1 MIQISSRAMR
11 IVPYTVVW
19 FAAKPNLWGCLLKYY
34 KQSKS
39 CDTVAGYR
47 KEAFFTKVIDI
58 SAPVTAIE
66 ANFDKNTAYEIRRAA
81 KDGVTSIMGT
91 GIKPFIEFYNSFALT
106 KGLKKLNKDFYKY
119 KPHLFITKAVHQGQ
133 DIVMHAY
140 IRDNALQRVRLL
152 HSASLFRNENDTQL
166 KAVAGRANRLLHFDD
181 ICFFK
186 QLGFKIYDLGGYAHD
201 TKDTEL
207 LKINKFKDSFG
218 GTLLQE
224 TDYVPIS
231 LTFLSL
237 LKKIFRV

>member
-1 MIQISSRAMR
+1 MIQINSRAMR

-47 KEAFFTKVIDI
+47 KESFFTKVIDI

-81 KDGVTSIMGT
+81 KDGVTSVMGT

-186 QLGFKIYDLGGYAHD
+186 QLGFKIYDLGGYAHE

-218 GTLLQE
+218 GILLQE

>member
-1 MIQISSRAMR
+1 MIQINGRAMR
-11 IVPYTVVW
+11 ILPYTVVW

-39 CDTVAGYR
+39 CDIVTGYR
-47 KEAFFTKVIDI
+47 KESFFTKVIDLN
-58 SAPVTAIE
+58 APVTAIE
-66 ANFDKNTAYEIRRAA
+66 ANFDKNTAYEIRRAT
-81 KDGVTSIMGT
+81 KDGVTSVMGT

-133 DIVMHAY
+133 DVVMHAY

-181 ICFFK
+181 MYFFK
-186 QLGFKIYDLGGYAHD
+186 QLGFKMYDLGGYAHD
-201 TKDTEL
+201 TKDPEL

-218 GTLLQE
+218 GSLLQE

-231 LTFLSL
+231 ITFLSF
-237 LKKIFRV
+237 LKKIFRL